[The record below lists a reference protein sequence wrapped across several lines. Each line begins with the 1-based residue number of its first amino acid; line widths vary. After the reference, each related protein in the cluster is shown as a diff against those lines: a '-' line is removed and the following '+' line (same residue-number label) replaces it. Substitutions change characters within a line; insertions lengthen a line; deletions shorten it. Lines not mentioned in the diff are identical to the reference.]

1 MSNLTAHLFDVV
13 GRYPTVKTLQAE
25 IAEWLCADESFDEFQ
40 EPAGSK
46 NLAVFRLLAKARGKI
61 GNGTDGR
68 IVIASFETDHPQ
80 CGIAGRNADAY
91 AEIDAPLAPLRL

>member
-13 GRYPTVKTLQAE
+13 GRHPTVKTLQAE

-46 NLAVFRLLAKARGKI
+46 NLAVFRLLAKSRGQI
-61 GNGTDGR
+61 SYGTNGR
-68 IVIASFETDHPQ
+68 IVLAFFESDHP
-80 CGIAGRNADAY
+80 
-91 AEIDAPLAPLRL
+91 